1 MKKSIVI
8 IKKNTFIYNG
18 EEYDFDSIND
28 MSSMLKSNIKIII
41 LEEDLY
47 VKQFTSSLKGSKIHE
62 FINFKVEN
70 NFLQNGDILYDF
82 QKNKS
87 VIAIYSMKGA
97 RRVEKLA
104 DIAKNIEVRPIQF
117 IVKDIM
123 NKILKDNLF
132 SCKVLI
138 KFDEYYYYISFKE
151 GFFYYGFIE
160 KNEEIVSD
168 KIISNNNFGDIYI
181 DSTIID
187 IRLTDKFTVIKINM
201 GELIDDKI
209 YEKQRIYSR
218 KIL

>member
-18 EEYDFDSIND
+18 EEYDFESIND
-28 MSSMLKSNIKIII
+28 MSSLFQSNIKIII

-47 VKQFTSSLKGSKIHE
+47 VKQFTSGLKWAKIYE

-70 NFLQNGDILYDF
+70 DFIQNGDILYDF

-87 VIAIYSMKGA
+87 IVAIYSIKGA
-97 RRVEKLA
+97 KRVEKLA
-104 DIAKNIEVRPIQF
+104 DIAKNIEVKPMQF
-117 IVKDIM
+117 IVKDM
-123 NKILKDNLF
+123 MKKILKDNLF

-138 KFDEYYYYISFKE
+138 KFDEYYYYISFKK
-151 GFFYYGFIE
+151 GFFHYGFIE
-160 KNEEIVSD
+160 KNEEMVSD
-168 KIISNNNFGDIYI
+168 RIISNDDFGDIYI
-181 DSTIID
+181 DNTIAD
-187 IRLTDKFTVIKINM
+187 IRLTDKFTVIKINI
-201 GELIDDKI
+201 GELIHDKI